1 MVTVRSCWSIL
12 PTPFLATFRSTTVV
26 TDAGLVHL
34 KELTKLTTRYL
45 NDTQL
50 FTDAAIT
57 ELKQALP
64 NLQIEKW

>member
-34 KELTKLTTRYL
+34 KGLTNLQGLVLPKQISDAGIAELQT
-45 NDTQL
+45 
-50 FTDAAIT
+50 
-57 ELKQALP
+57 ALP
-64 NLQIEKW
+64 NCKIDH